1 VPAEVDLEEAAG
13 PGEDAEAIEMLHT
26 LWGVIHNGKVELSEQ
41 VDLPEGTKLLVTVLP
56 DDEKQFWLAAGEKSA
71 AAVWDNA
78 EDDVSAQL
86 LEG

>member
-1 VPAEVDLEEAAG
+1 
-13 PGEDAEAIEMLHT
+13 MLHT

-56 DDEKQFWLAAGEKSA
+56 DDESRFWLAAGEESLS
-71 AAVWDNA
+71 AVWDNA
-78 EDDVSAQL
+78 EDDVYAQL